1 MKATQKE
8 PKHLYRGKIFHKK
21 LQNEWIHA
29 AEGKVEVERSVIRKN
44 EKKGRVD
51 IYVADKD
58 MAAVVEIKHSD
69 WDGMTLPNIKRNIKR
84 QIRQIWSYIESQLE
98 GLGKDEIKDV
108 CPGIIFPK
116 RPLKAETLY
125 LIEEMFNEDGIQV
138 VWQDESIDE
147 RKARR

>member
-21 LQNEWIHA
+21 LQNEWIQT
-29 AEGKVEVERSVIRKN
+29 AEGKVEVERAVIRKN

-51 IYVADKD
+51 IYVSDKD
-58 MAAVVEIKHSD
+58 MAAVVEIKHTD
-69 WDGMTLPNIKRNIKR
+69 WDLMTLPNLKRNLKR

-108 CPGIIFPK
+108 SPGIIFPK
-116 RPLKAETLY
+116 RPSKTETLY
-125 LIEEMFNEDGIQV
+125 LIEEMFNENGIQV
-138 VWQDESIDE
+138 VWQDESIDK
-147 RKARR
+147 RKARS